1 MSKLSESLNKI
12 QSLEN
17 LAEKDTIIHRIH
29 PMAKMITT
37 IVYLM
42 VVISFH
48 KYDVSGL
55 IPFFFYPILLMSL
68 GEIPYRP
75 VLSRLLIALPFA
87 FFAGLSNPFLD
98 RETAFLLL
106 GAPVSYGFL
115 SFASILLKTALTVMA
130 VLVLIATTAMDRL
143 AYQLLRIR
151 VPKIFILQL
160 MLTFRY
166 LGLLLIEAGSMMTA
180 YHLRSG
186 RQKGIRMEHA
196 GTFMGQLLLRSFDR
210 AERVYTAMKL
220 RGFNGDYHFAASNP
234 MGFSDVVYLLAL
246 CTVFLLMRWV
256 NVSVMIGSLFG

>member
-87 FFAGLSNPFLD
+87 FFAGLCKPFL
-98 RETAFLLL
+98 
-106 GAPVSYGFL
+106 
-115 SFASILLKTALTVMA
+115 
-130 VLVLIATTAMDRL
+130 
-143 AYQLLRIR
+143 
-151 VPKIFILQL
+151 
-160 MLTFRY
+160 
-166 LGLLLIEAGSMMTA
+166 
-180 YHLRSG
+180 
-186 RQKGIRMEHA
+186 
-196 GTFMGQLLLRSFDR
+196 
-210 AERVYTAMKL
+210 
-220 RGFNGDYHFAASNP
+220 
-234 MGFSDVVYLLAL
+234 
-246 CTVFLLMRWV
+246 
-256 NVSVMIGSLFG
+256 